1 MKKESIFKVIEACAL
16 LVLGVLF
23 CVSLAWAGNVL
34 SIILGSSCIAI
45 GAVIVVVAAVKDK
58 SVVSPIA
65 LGGLLALTL
74 GIFFIVANIVMQF
87 INSFVPY
94 VLIVFGS
101 ALFVDAFL
109 AYFVRKEKV
118 LAPFII
124 KLVIGAAL
132 ITVGALLLTISDFAQ
147 YISLIIG
154 IALILIAITNLAVE
168 FIKAD
173 KTE

>member
-1 MKKESIFKVIEACAL
+1 MKKENILKVIEACML

-34 SIILGSSCIAI
+34 SIILGSSCIAV
-45 GAVIVVVAAVKDK
+45 GSVIVIVAAIKDK

-87 INSFVPY
+87 ITSFVPY

-101 ALFVDAFL
+101 ALFIDAFL
-109 AYFVRKEKV
+109 GYFVRKEKV
-118 LAPFII
+118 LVPFII

-132 ITVGALLLTISDFAQ
+132 ITVGALLLTIAEFAD

-154 IALILIAITNLAVE
+154 IALILIAITNLAIE
-168 FIKAD
+168 FVKA
-173 KTE
+173 EQ

>member
-1 MKKESIFKVIEACAL
+1 MKRESLYKVIEACAL

-34 SIILGSSCIAI
+34 SIILGASCIAI
-45 GAVIVVVAAVKDK
+45 GAIIVVVAAIKDK

-101 ALFVDAFL
+101 ALFIDAFL
-109 AYFVRKEKV
+109 GYFIRKEKLMV
-118 LAPFII
+118 PFIFKI
-124 KLVIGAAL
+124 VIGAGL
-132 ITVGALLLTISDFAQ
+132 ITVGALLLTIADFAQ
-147 YISLIIG
+147 YISIVIG
-154 IALILIAITNLAVE
+154 VALILVAIINLAIE
-168 FIKAD
+168 FSKAD
-173 KTE
+173 KAE

>member
-118 LAPFII
+118 LVPFII

-173 KTE
+173 KAE

>member
-1 MKKESIFKVIEACAL
+1 MKKENVLKVIEACML

-34 SIILGSSCIAI
+34 SIILGSSCIAVGTI
-45 GAVIVVVAAVKDK
+45 IVVVAAIKDK

-87 INSFVPY
+87 ITSFVPY

-101 ALFVDAFL
+101 ALFIDAFL
-109 AYFVRKEKV
+109 GYFVRKEKV
-118 LAPFII
+118 LVPFII

-132 ITVGALLLTISDFAQ
+132 ITVGALLLTIAEFAD

-154 IALILIAITNLAVE
+154 IALILIAITNLAIE
-168 FIKAD
+168 FVKA
-173 KTE
+173 EQ

>member
-1 MKKESIFKVIEACAL
+1 MKKENVLKVIEACML

-34 SIILGSSCIAI
+34 SIILGSSCIAV
-45 GAVIVVVAAVKDK
+45 GTVIVVVAAIKDK

-87 INSFVPY
+87 ITSFVPY

-101 ALFVDAFL
+101 ALFIDAFL
-109 AYFVRKEKV
+109 GYFVRKEKV
-118 LAPFII
+118 LVPFII

-132 ITVGALLLTISDFAQ
+132 ITVGALLLTIAEFAD

-154 IALILIAITNLAVE
+154 IALILIAITNLAIE
-168 FIKAD
+168 FVKA
-173 KTE
+173 EQ